1 MNSKKFVALFFI
13 FLMVAST
20 IAFAFIS
27 SRRTPEQE
35 HVEIPTQRI
44 IDYKLSDSQRQILL
58 SNGYTLI
65 EYEFPTACLDCGPI
79 KSRLENIAQTSNNQI
94 FLQEFIGSAQ
104 QKVTMTS
111 LNGQKI
117 LEDEF
122 TEDDINIV
130 CEILVQEPLWCIS
143 SKL

>member
-35 HVEIPTQRI
+35 EVELPTEKI
-44 IDYKLSDSQRQILL
+44 INYRLSDSQRQVLL
-58 SNGYTLI
+58 SYGYTLI
-65 EYEFPTACLDCGPI
+65 EYEFPVACLDCGPI
-79 KSRLENIAQTSNNQI
+79 KSRLENIAQTSDGQV
-94 FLQEFIGSAQ
+94 FLQELIGSAQ

-111 LNGQKI
+111 FNGQKI
-117 LEDEF
+117 LEDDF